1 MKVAIIILVGIIAG
15 IIILELALRRIA
27 GFGKPLIYI
36 SDPEIGYLLAP
47 SQKTRRLG
55 NSIEINR
62 YSMRSPEITLE
73 PSESTL
79 RILLLGDSIVN
90 GGWWTDQADI
100 LSVQIQQQLTT
111 DNTVEV
117 LNMSA
122 NSWGPP
128 NQLAYLQK
136 HGIFQAEIIVLVIN
150 TDDLFSKIPNPL
162 IVGRDRNYPDK
173 LPPFALWEFFSRYF
187 GSTSPVPEPPQPEAV
202 TKDPV
207 GFNLDKI
214 TKIKQHILSENA
226 QFLLAMTPLLREI
239 GESGPRDY
247 EVKARQR
254 LTALTEEENITFIDF
269 LPLFNQ
275 IPNSETLYRDH
286 IHLSV
291 SGNQIVSQKLSQ
303 QLKES
308 FNNLPNIRETSP

>member
-1 MKVAIIILVGIIAG
+1 MIILVGILAG
-15 IIILELALRRIA
+15 IVVIELALRRIA
-27 GFGKPLIYI
+27 GFGQPLIYL
-36 SDPEIGYLLAP
+36 SDPDIGYLLAP
-47 SQKTRRLG
+47 SQKTRRFG
-55 NSIEINR
+55 NWIEINQ
-62 YSMRSPEITLE
+62 YSMRSPEITKDAAND
-73 PSESTL
+73 TL

-100 LSVQIQQQLTT
+100 LSIQIQQQLTT
-111 DNTVEV
+111 ANTPVEV

-136 HGIFQAEIIVLVIN
+136 HGIFDSKIVVLVIN
-150 TDDLFSKIPNPL
+150 TDDLFSKVPNPL

-173 LPPFALWEFFSRYF
+173 LPTFALEEILTRYL
-187 GSTSPVPEPPQPEAV
+187 GKASAVPEPSQPSEYI
-202 TKDPV
+202 KDPV

-214 TKIKQHILSENA
+214 VKIQQYILSKNT

-239 GESGPRDY
+239 GEPGPRDY

-254 LTALTEEENITFIDF
+254 LMDMTQENNITYIDF

-275 IPNSETLYRDH
+275 TPNPETLYRDH

-291 SGNQIVSQKLSQ
+291 SGNNIVSQTLSDKL
-303 QLKES
+303 
-308 FNNLPNIRETSP
+308 

>member
-1 MKVAIIILVGIIAG
+1 MIILVGILAG
-15 IIILELALRRIA
+15 MVVIELALRRIA
-27 GFGKPLIYI
+27 GFGQPLIYLC
-36 SDPEIGYLLAP
+36 DPDIGYLLAP
-47 SQKTRRLG
+47 SQKTRRFG
-55 NSIEINR
+55 NWIEING
-62 YSMRSPEITLE
+62 YSMRSPEITKE
-73 PSESTL
+73 PTDNTL

-100 LSVQIQQQLTT
+100 LSIQIQQQLTT
-111 DNTVEV
+111 ENTPVEV

-136 HGIFQAEIIVLVIN
+136 HGIFNSKIVVLVIN
-150 TDDLFSKIPNPL
+150 TDDLFSKVPNPL

-173 LPPFALWEFFSRYF
+173 LPTFALEEVLTRYL
-187 GSTSPVPEPPQPEAV
+187 GSASAVPEPPQPAEYI
-202 TKDPV
+202 KDPV

-214 TKIKQHILSENA
+214 AEIQQYVLSENA
-226 QFLLAMTPLLREI
+226 QFLLALTPLLREI
-239 GESGPRDY
+239 GEPGSRDY

-254 LTALTEEENITFIDF
+254 LMALTQENNITFIDF

-275 IPNSETLYRDH
+275 TPNPESLYRDH

-291 SGNQIVSQKLSQ
+291 SGNNIVSQTISQKLQ
-303 QLKES
+303 
-308 FNNLPNIRETSP
+308 

>member
-1 MKVAIIILVGIIAG
+1 MIVLAG
-15 IIILELALRRIA
+15 IVVGMVILEVALRRIA
-27 GFGKPLIYI
+27 GFGNPLIYI

-47 SQKTRRLG
+47 SQKTRRFG
-55 NSIEINR
+55 NWIEINR
-62 YSMRSPEITLE
+62 YSMRSPEITPE
-73 PSESTL
+73 PADSTL

-111 DNTVEV
+111 DNTPVEV

-136 HGIFQAEIIVLVIN
+136 HGTFKANIVILVIN
-150 TDDLFSKIPNPL
+150 TDDLFSKVPNPL
-162 IVGRDRNYPDK
+162 IVGRDRNYPNQK
-173 LPPFALWEFFSRYF
+173 PPFALWEIITRYL
-187 GSTSPVPEPPQPEAV
+187 GSASPVPEPPQPPEQIQ
-202 TKDPV
+202 DPV

-214 TKIKQHILSENA
+214 TQIQQKVLSENT
-226 QFLLAMTPLLREI
+226 QFLLVMTPLLREI
-239 GESGPRDY
+239 GEPGSRDY
-247 EVKARQR
+247 EMKARQR
-254 LTALTEEENITFIDF
+254 LTTLTQEKNIIYIDF

-275 IPNSETLYRDH
+275 TPNPETLYRDH

-291 SGNQIVSQKLSQ
+291 LGNKIVSQTLSKQLQ
-303 QLKES
+303 QS
-308 FNNLPNIRETSP
+308 FNPL

>member
-1 MKVAIIILVGIIAG
+1 MIILAGIIAG
-15 IIILELALRRIA
+15 IAILELALRRIA
-27 GFGKPLIYI
+27 GFGHPLIYI

-47 SQKTRRLG
+47 SQKTRRFG
-55 NSIEINR
+55 NWIEINR
-62 YSMRSPEITLE
+62 YSMRNSDITLE
-73 PSESTL
+73 PLKSTL
-79 RILLLGDSIVN
+79 RILLLGDSIVS

-111 DNTVEV
+111 DNSAVEV

-136 HGIFQAEIIVLVIN
+136 YGSFNAEIVVLVIN
-150 TDDLFSKIPNPL
+150 TDDLFSKVPNPL
-162 IVGRDRNYPDK
+162 IVGGDRNYPDK
-173 LPPFALWEFFSRYF
+173 RPPLALWEIFTRYL
-187 GSTSPVPEPPQPEAV
+187 GSASAVPEPPQPPEYIQ
-202 TKDPV
+202 DPV

-214 TKIKQHILSENA
+214 AKIQDRVLSKNA

-254 LTALTEEENITFIDF
+254 LTALTEEQNITFIDF

-275 IPNSETLYRDH
+275 TPNPETLYRDH

-303 QLKES
+303 QLQGS
-308 FNNLPNIRETSP
+308 FNNVNVSNSEE